1 MHLGIITVELI
12 LQERTVY
19 QRYIVGPFPTI
30 RIVESNQDWCCPFN
44 YNAKKTQPGNHL
56 RVCSIRLHFYFLS
69 LKKNMKN
76 SQYWSKYVFKNCIFP
91 SVSND
96 TSSPPR
102 CLQVVLAY
110 NDVIFSAEK
119 ILMHISPSLY
129 IVKSGNRQ
137 PEIHWK

>member
-1 MHLGIITVELI
+1 MLLQHWSNKSDSVGEILRTPQLGIITVELI

-69 LKKNMKN
+69 LKKTWKTHSTGASMFLKTV
-76 SQYWSKYVFKNCIFP
+76 SFRQCLMIQVLRLGVYKLCWHTMMSYFPQRKY
-91 SVSND
+91 
-96 TSSPPR
+96 
-102 CLQVVLAY
+102 
-110 NDVIFSAEK
+110 
-119 ILMHISPSLY
+119 
-129 IVKSGNRQ
+129 
-137 PEIHWK
+137 